1 MKSYLKQYR
10 PFLIFLGKFLFTY
23 LLLTFLYQ
31 QYLNSFD
38 ATKFEPDGAT
48 KLVSENTVWF
58 LRTVGYDA
66 EIYPHPRESSYK
78 LFLDSRAI
86 ARIVEGCNAVS
97 VMILFVAFIVAFS
110 SKFLRT
116 FLFIVGGVLLLHVL
130 NVVRVGII
138 SVAMQQYPEYKT
150 LLHDVLFPLFIYG
163 VVFGLWVLWINKF
176 SFYAKKNPRS

>member
-1 MKSYLKQYR
+1 MKSYLQKYK

-23 LLLTFLYQ
+23 FLLLFLYQ
-31 QYLNSFD
+31 MYLNSFD
-38 ATKFEPDGAT
+38 AAKFEPDGAT
-48 KLVSENTVWF
+48 KLVSGNTVWF
-58 LRTVGYDA
+58 LKTIGHNA

-78 LFLDSRAI
+78 LFLDSRSV

-116 FLFIVGGVLLLHVL
+116 FLFIIFGILLIHVL
-130 NVVRVGII
+130 NVIRIGLI
-138 SVAMQQYPEYKT
+138 SVAMRNYPEYKAM
-150 LLHDVLFPLFIYG
+150 LHDIVFPLFIYG

-176 SFYAKKNPRS
+176 SFYAKKNPRT